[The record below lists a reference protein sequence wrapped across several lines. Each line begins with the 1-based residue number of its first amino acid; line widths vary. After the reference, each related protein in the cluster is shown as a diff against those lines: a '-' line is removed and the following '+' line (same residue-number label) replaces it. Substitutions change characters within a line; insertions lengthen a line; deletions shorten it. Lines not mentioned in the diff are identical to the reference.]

1 MYSENLPGSSNDCK
15 TLPDGLQ
22 PQYRISLTLAVSD
35 GRALWTAA
43 AARLLA
49 APGMTLDDVV
59 EVIGPC
65 EDPSISDC
73 IATVLKPADVPGCL
87 LDDFWID
94 AFAKTPPRLVQ
105 GDGRSDGGERPV
117 RRSAARRTAGP
128 RRCTCWSLARPAAPT
143 STKRCILLS
152 PRPASHSYQNKKD
165 RLRGQP
171 VFSIL

>member
-1 MYSENLPGSSNDCK
+1 MIKRDILVYSENLPGSSSDCK

-35 GRALWTAA
+35 GRALWAAA

-128 RRCTCWSLARPAAPT
+128 PALH
-143 STKRCILLS
+143 LLV
-152 PRPASHSYQNKKD
+152 PGQASRTHLD
-165 RLRGQP
+165 
-171 VFSIL
+171 